1 MERKYFSENP
11 VRPKK
16 SLGQHF
22 LNDKNIAL
30 KIVESID
37 PETKSLLE
45 IGPGTGV
52 LTDFLLE
59 RKIPDFKVVE
69 IDTESIEFLKN
80 KYAELNIIEG
90 DFLKQ
95 DISSQFNAN
104 YSIIGNFP
112 YNISSQIFF
121 KILDERNKVDEVVC
135 MLQQE
140 VAKRIASKPKNKDY
154 GILSVLLQAWYD
166 IEYLFTVPP
175 QVFTPPP
182 KVTSAVIRLKRNTT
196 TSLKCDEK
204 RFFNVIKT
212 GFNQR
217 RKTLH
222 NALKPIAQYNGK
234 YAGKRAEELSVED
247 FVELTLE
254 IFETL

>member
-1 MERKYFSENP
+1 MERKFFSENP

-30 KIVESID
+30 KIVESFD

-59 RKIPDFKVVE
+59 RGIPDFKVVE

-95 DISSQFNAN
+95 DISSQFNTN
-104 YSIIGNFP
+104 YSVIGNFP

-140 VAKRIASKPKNKDY
+140 VAKRIASKPRNKEY

-182 KVTSAVIRLKRNTT
+182 KVTSAVIRLKRNAL
-196 TSLKCDEK
+196 TSLNCDEK
-204 RFFNVIKT
+204 KFFTVIKT

-254 IFETL
+254 IFETV

>member
-1 MERKYFSENP
+1 MERKFFSENP

-37 PETKSLLE
+37 SETKSLLE

-59 RKIPDFKVVE
+59 RKIQNFKVVE
-69 IDTESIEFLKN
+69 IDTESIDFLKN
-80 KYAELNIIEG
+80 KYAELDIIEG
-90 DFLKQ
+90 DFLKL
-95 DISSQFNAN
+95 DISSQFNES

-121 KILDERNKVDEVVC
+121 KILEERNKVDEVVC

-140 VAKRIASKPKNKDY
+140 VAKRIASKPRNKDY

-182 KVTSAVIRLKRNTT
+182 KVTSAVIRLKRNNTIA
-196 TSLKCDEK
+196 LECDEK
-204 RFFNVIKT
+204 KFVNVIKT

-222 NALKPIAQYNGK
+222 NALKPIALYNGK
-234 YAGKRAEELSVED
+234 FAGKRAEELSVDD
-247 FVELTLE
+247 FVYLTLE
-254 IFETL
+254 IFETS